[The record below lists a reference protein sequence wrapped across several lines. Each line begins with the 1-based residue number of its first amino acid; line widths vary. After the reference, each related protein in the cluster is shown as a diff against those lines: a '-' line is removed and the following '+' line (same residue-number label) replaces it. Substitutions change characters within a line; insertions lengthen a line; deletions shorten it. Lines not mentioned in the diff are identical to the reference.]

1 MAKAGLQAIYL
12 SGWQVA
18 ADANI
23 STNTYPDQSLYPAN
37 SAPMHVQ
44 RLNNALMRAD
54 QIAKLEGVEEDIDY
68 FLPIVADAEA
78 GFGGALNAYEL
89 MRHMVGVNIVY
100 LFIRRFNYVC
110 RKLFRDL
117 LELVIQTLSLNAYS
131 FLLMKQYLTSYCQQF
146 SNPMCPK
153 RS

>member
-54 QIAKLEGVEEDIDY
+54 QIAKLEGVEEDVDY

-89 MRHMVGVNIVY
+89 MRHMVRVN
-100 LFIRRFNYVC
+100 
-110 RKLFRDL
+110 
-117 LELVIQTLSLNAYS
+117 
-131 FLLMKQYLTSYCQQF
+131 
-146 SNPMCPK
+146 P
-153 RS
+153 